1 MTKSIATLITF
12 ALLATPAAAQTS
24 DTMMLERM
32 RQADTNRDNM
42 ITRDELIASRAAN
55 FSRFDRNS
63 DGMLTNADIPAILR
77 RTAIGQQ
84 VETMRMEF
92 DANGDGKVAREEFV
106 SGPTPVF
113 DRADANRDN
122 QLTQPEIDAAKA
134 KAGR

>member
-92 DANGDGKVAREEFV
+92 DANSDGKVAREEFV